1 MGLGSGI
8 TPGPLCVMVLKSAVR
23 NGAGGSSRDGLG
35 HRWWHGPGALFA
47 AYLSFDAFREARI
60 SHPPEL
66 GASGASIRHAL
77 GHGVVVN
84 ALSPHPWVFWV
95 LIGGPT

>member
-1 MGLGSGI
+1 MRGTGAAADRRGHHR
-8 TPGPLCVMVLKSAVR
+8 PRGD
-23 NGAGGSSRDGLG
+23 GAGGSSRDGLG

-47 AYLSFDAFREARI
+47 AYLSFDAFREART
-60 SHPPEL
+60 SHLPEL

-84 ALSPHPWVFWV
+84 ALSPHPWVCWV